1 MDIRKLSKQ
10 NIDILQNFIVEVE
23 KKSFGMNKSQILTT
37 SPPHSACSVSLD
49 YDDILNQRFNKYKA
63 CLSQPFYIDEFYGS
77 AKRRKEWV
85 VVKLVPSN
93 DPTNSKTLSINT
105 IKLIRTFNMDYKLL
119 FDDSSYFTIT
129 SNGTKKLFY
138 FNEPSLSDDKLFI
151 EFSPLLSSGDSD
163 TEINIQTYS
172 AQFSA
177 MSLDSSMGP
186 KVFIEQTN
194 TAFDGNQKEDIE
206 MEDVIC
212 QSLVPQETGE
222 TLQSIIFLSTGNSNK
237 ELKSELRNRIMEED
251 TLLSPE
257 SEDMESKNEI
267 RASSIKLGA
276 KNEL

>member
-23 KKSFGMNKSQILTT
+23 KNSFGLSKSQILTT
-37 SPPHSACSVSLD
+37 SPPHSACSVNLD
-49 YDDILNQRFNKYKA
+49 YEDMLNQMFNKYKA
-63 CLSQPFYIDEFYGS
+63 CLSQPFYVDEFYGS
-77 AKRRKEWV
+77 AKRRKEWA
-85 VVKLVPSN
+85 VVKLVPYH
-93 DPTNSKTLSINT
+93 DPNHSKYCSINT

-129 SNGTKKLFY
+129 NNGTKKLFY
-138 FNEPSLSDDKLFI
+138 FNDPSLNDDELFN
-151 EFSPLLSSGDSD
+151 EFPPLLPSGDSD
-163 TEINIQTYS
+163 IEINIQTYS

-177 MSLDSSMGP
+177 MSLDSSVGP

-194 TAFDGNQKEDIE
+194 IAFDGNQKEDIE
-206 MEDVIC
+206 MEDVVC

-237 ELKSELRNRIMEED
+237 ELKSELRNRIMDED

-267 RASSIKLGA
+267 RTSSIKLGA